1 MSVFLWRIAT
11 DTPDYTADD
20 MSGAGAKKTG
30 GRWNR
35 IGNPVLYTSPSIALA
50 CLETVV
56 HLGVSALPLN
66 RFLVRLEV
74 PDAVWAKRIT
84 LSPAPVGWEAEP
96 AGAVS
101 LDAGDHWLASRDSAL
116 LLVPSVIVPEEFN
129 VLVNPLHSDSATL
142 IVTKM
147 RQFRYDA
154 RLARP

>member
-1 MSVFLWRIAT
+1 MSVFLWRIAP
-11 DTPDYTADD
+11 DTPNYSADD

-30 GRWNR
+30 GRWSR

-50 CLETVV
+50 CLETVL
-56 HLGVSALPLN
+56 HLGVCALPLN

-74 PDAVWAKRIT
+74 SDTVWAKRIT

-96 AGAVS
+96 SGAVS
-101 LDAGDHWLASRDSAL
+101 LDAGDHWLASEDSAL

-147 RQFRYDA
+147 RQLRYDV
-154 RLARP
+154 RPARP